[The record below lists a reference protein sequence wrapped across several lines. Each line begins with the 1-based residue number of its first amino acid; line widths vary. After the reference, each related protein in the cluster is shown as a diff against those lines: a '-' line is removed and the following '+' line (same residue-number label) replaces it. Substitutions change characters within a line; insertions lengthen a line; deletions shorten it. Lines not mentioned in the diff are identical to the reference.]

1 MFEYIFIALI
11 YVPES
16 STLAISQRVSSEK
29 ECMLIE
35 KSLKQK
41 EALVDTSCIE
51 VKALNRRVS
60 DE

>member
-35 KSLKQK
+35 KSLKEK

-51 VKALNRRVS
+51 VKALK
-60 DE
+60 